1 MSEHFAVVMAGGSG
15 TRFWPMSRAH
25 LPKQL
30 LPLLSS
36 RSMIRETVER
46 LFPLFDADR
55 VFVVCGRSQ
64 KEAIERELEILEP
77 EHVIDEPMARDTAGA
92 VGLAAVFLE
101 WRSPGCAFAALPA
114 DAYIGDVAKFQ
125 EALRVA
131 FDAAADGAYVT
142 FGIKPTRAATSYGY
156 LHRGEKVGPA
166 FRVRKFLE
174 KPDAARAKEF
184 AASGEHF
191 WNSGIFVWRAD
202 AVLEGI
208 RRHLPE
214 HHARL
219 MGIREALGTSR
230 LPEVLRREFE
240 AMPRISIDHGLMEK
254 AERVLMI
261 EAPFAWDDVGS
272 WSAVADRRPRDA
284 EGNAVEALSAR
295 VDTKDSIIVSSDD
308 KHLIAT
314 LGIEGLV
321 VVHTKDATL
330 VCPRDRAEEL
340 KKLVDRIKED
350 GHQGHL

>member
-1 MSEHFAVVMAGGSG
+1 MTESFAVVMAGGSG
-15 TRFWPMSRAH
+15 TRFWPMSRTGY
-25 LPKQL
+25 PKQF
-30 LPLLSS
+30 LPLLGP

-55 VFVVCGRSQ
+55 VFVVCGRAQ
-64 KEAIERELEILEP
+64 KEGVERELEILDA

-114 DAYIGDVAKFQ
+114 DAYIGDIPKFQ
-125 EALRVA
+125 GALEAA
-131 FDAAADGAYVT
+131 FAAAAGGAYVT
-142 FGIKPTRAATSYGY
+142 FGIKPTRPATGYGY
-156 LHRGEKVGPA
+156 LQRGDAVGRA
-166 FRVRKFLE
+166 HRVRKFHE
-174 KPDAARAKEF
+174 KPDAARAREF
-184 AASGEHF
+184 VASGQHF

-202 AVLEGI
+202 AVLEGF

-254 AERVLMI
+254 AEDVLMI

-284 EGNAVEALSAR
+284 EGNAVDALSVR
-295 VDTKDSIIVSSDD
+295 VETKDSIIVSSDAG
-308 KHLIAT
+308 HLVAT

-330 VCPRDRAEEL
+330 VCPRDRADDL
-340 KKLVDRIKED
+340 KKLVDKIRAD
-350 GHQGHL
+350 GHEKHL

>member
-15 TRFWPMSRAH
+15 TRFWPMSRTN

-46 LFPLFDADR
+46 LFPLFDAER
-55 VFVVCGRSQ
+55 VFVVCGRAQ

-77 EHVIDEPMARDTAGA
+77 EHVIDEPVARDTAGA
-92 VGLAAVFLE
+92 VGLAATFLE
-101 WRSPGCAFAALPA
+101 WRSPGCTFAALPA
-114 DAYIGDVAKFQ
+114 DAYIGDVPKFQ
-125 EALRVA
+125 EALRAA
-131 FDAAADGAYVT
+131 FAAAAEGAYVT
-142 FGIKPTRAATSYGY
+142 FGVKPTRPATGYGY
-156 LHRGEKVGPA
+156 LHRGEKIGQA
-166 FRVRKFLE
+166 FTVRRFLE
-174 KPDAARAKEF
+174 KPDAGRAREF

-202 AVLEGI
+202 AVLDGF

-219 MGIREALGTSR
+219 MGIRDALGTSR

-254 AERVLMI
+254 AGNVLMI
-261 EAPFAWDDVGS
+261 EAPFVWDDVGS
-272 WSAVADRRPRDA
+272 WSAVADRRSRDG

-295 VDTKDSIIVSSDD
+295 VETKNSIIVSSDD
-308 KHLIAT
+308 KHLVAT

-330 VCPRDRAEEL
+330 ICPRDRADDL
-340 KKLVDRIKED
+340 KKLVDKIKSD
-350 GHQGHL
+350 GHTGHL

>member
-15 TRFWPMSRAH
+15 TRFWPMSRANV
-25 LPKQL
+25 PKQL

-55 VFVVCGRSQ
+55 VFVVCGRAQ

-77 EHVIDEPMARDTAGA
+77 EHVIDEPVARDTAGA

-101 WRSPGCAFAALPA
+101 WRSPGSSFAALPA
-114 DAYIGDVAKFQ
+114 DAFVGNIPKFQ
-125 EALRVA
+125 EALQTA
-131 FDAAADGAYVT
+131 FAAASEGAYVT
-142 FGIKPTRAATSYGY
+142 FGVKPTRPATSYGY
-156 LHRGEKVGPA
+156 LHRGEKFGPA
-166 FRVRKFLE
+166 YRVRKFLE
-174 KPDAARAKEF
+174 KPDAARAKEL

-202 AVLEGI
+202 AVLEGF
-208 RRHLPE
+208 RKHLPE

-219 MGIREALGTSR
+219 MAIREALGTSR
-230 LPEVLRREFE
+230 LPEVLRLEFE

-254 AERVLMI
+254 AEDVLMI

-272 WSAVADRRPRDA
+272 WSAVADRRPRDSD
-284 EGNAVEALSAR
+284 GNAVEALSAR
-295 VDTKDSIIVSSDD
+295 VDTKNSIIVSSDD
-308 KHLIAT
+308 RHLIAT
-314 LGIEGLV
+314 LGVEGLV

-330 VCPRDRAEEL
+330 ICPRDRADDL
-340 KKLVDRIKED
+340 KKLVDKIKAD
-350 GHQGHL
+350 GHTGHL

>member
-1 MSEHFAVVMAGGSG
+1 MAGGSG
-15 TRFWPMSRAH
+15 TRFWPMSRAN

-30 LPLLSS
+30 LPLLGP

-55 VFVVCGRSQ
+55 VFVVCGRAQ

-77 EHVIDEPMARDTAGA
+77 EHVIDEPVARDTAGA

-101 WRSPGCAFAALPA
+101 WRSPGCSFAALPS
-114 DAYIGDVAKFQ
+114 DAFIGDIPKFQ
-125 EALRVA
+125 EALRTA
-131 FDAAADGAYVT
+131 FATAAEGAFVT
-142 FGIKPTRAATSYGY
+142 FGIKPTRPATGYGY
-156 LHRGEKVGPA
+156 LHRGEKVGGA
-166 FRVRKFLE
+166 HRVRKFLE
-174 KPDAARAKEF
+174 KPDAARAKEL

-202 AVLEGI
+202 AVLEGFK
-208 RRHLPE
+208 RHLPE
-214 HHARL
+214 HYARL

-254 AERVLMI
+254 AEDVLMI

-272 WSAVADRRPRDA
+272 WSVIAQHLSSDD
-284 EGNAVEALSAR
+284 GNSVNALSSR
-295 VDTKDSIIVSSDD
+295 VDTKNCVIVSSDD
-308 KHLIAT
+308 GHLIGT
-314 LGIEGLV
+314 LGVENLI

-330 VCPRDRAEEL
+330 ICPRDRADDL
-340 KKLVDRIKED
+340 KQLVDKIKAD
-350 GHQGHL
+350 GHTEHL